1 MEVEK
6 CFDGIVWLLYINY
19 LKEVYDMAMCLGVM
33 ASAFHQKHKVA
44 GSSLGI
50 GLSKQKFG

>member
-6 CFDGIVWLLYINY
+6 CFDGIAWLLYINY
-19 LKEVYDMAMCLGVM
+19 LKEVYDIAMCLGVM

-50 GLSKQKFG
+50 SLSKQKFG